1 MLKKAL
7 QYLATVAA
15 MLAVL
20 FVADRFDDPAET
32 PRRPIPER
40 APTAPTA
47 PPAAMGVLEAPSPD
61 LPNLAVAPA
70 GPRSDVSGTAFPAG
84 AYGWFMTARH
94 VVANCDQVGIVT
106 QTGQIETTS
115 RLFLSRQADIALMR
129 MPFFPQPLAVE
140 EPVLRYGQSGFGFGF
155 PGGKW
160 GQLHGLLLGRARLH
174 VRGQTGSSQDVI
186 MWSIRDTRPAGIA
199 SFRGISGGP
208 MLDMAGTVI
217 GTQVGSLPRRGRI
230 VTSAPTNVNAMMK
243 ANRLEE
249 ESTGASKSGI
259 EDLDAEHYA
268 RAGEKLRAQGR
279 VVLVFCDVKED
290 KGLMIL
296 N

>member
-1 MLKKAL
+1 MISWTVVDIIL
-7 QYLATVAA
+7 QHKIGQCVECLGANQRLPVHQKSRYC
-15 MLAVL
+15 
-20 FVADRFDDPAET
+20 RDPEFI
-32 PRRPIPER
+32 R
-40 APTAPTA
+40 
-47 PPAAMGVLEAPSPD
+47 
-61 LPNLAVAPA
+61 A
-70 GPRSDVSGTAFPAG
+70 GPIGVNGFLKGSGCN
-84 AYGWFMTARH
+84 H
-94 VVANCDQVGIVT
+94 
-106 QTGQIETTS
+106 
-115 RLFLSRQADIALMR
+115 
-129 MPFFPQPLAVE
+129 
-140 EPVLRYGQSGFGFGF
+140 
-155 PGGKW
+155 
-160 GQLHGLLLGRARLH
+160 
-174 VRGQTGSSQDVI
+174 
-186 MWSIRDTRPAGIA
+186 IA

-230 VTSAPTNVNAMMK
+230 VTSAPANVNAMMK

-249 ESTGASKSGI
+249 ESTGASNSGI